1 MTILVCHLTW
11 VAGQAHFRRSMLR
24 TPEPVLMLI
33 ADISGYTTYL
43 SGTEIDHAQNVLE
56 DLLETVVA
64 RLAPPLTV
72 IKGEGDAVFLY
83 AAGGTVSGTML
94 LDALDSCYFGFRRR
108 LRDVTQATTCECNAC
123 VLIPRLDLK
132 FVVHAGQAIRQSSFG
147 MLDLIGSDVVTV
159 HRLLKNHVAE
169 EHGWRGYALLTDA
182 AVQSVGLDCLRL
194 GMVAHR
200 EVYEDAGAVVGFVED
215 LDARWREEQQRSA
228 TRLTPD
234 QALSVINV
242 DLAAPP
248 PVAWEFASN
257 PRQRQRWQVG
267 VIRVDQEN
275 PEGRPG
281 VGTTNHC
288 VHGRDAVLEEI
299 LEYQPFESTTVRS
312 QTEAGP
318 VLTTWSFTPTELG
331 TDLELLFGL
340 EDPAHAREIWTVA
353 GPVIEGLFRE
363 SLKRLQALVIEESA
377 KSQLAGDA
385 PVDSGTARSS

>member
-1 MTILVCHLTW
+1 
-11 VAGQAHFRRSMLR
+11 
-24 TPEPVLMLI
+24 MLI

-43 SGTEIDHAQNVLE
+43 AGTEIDHAQNVLE

-64 RLAPPLTV
+64 KLAPPFTV

-83 AAGGTVSGTML
+83 AAGGSVSGTML

-132 FVVHAGQAIRQSSFG
+132 FVAHAGQAIRQASFG
-147 MLDLIGSDVVTV
+147 MQDLIGSDVITV
-159 HRLLKNHVAE
+159 HRLLKNHVTD

-200 EVYEDAGAVVGFVED
+200 EVYDDAGAVVGFVED
-215 LDARWREEQQRSA
+215 LDARWREEQQRVA
-228 TRLTPD
+228 TRLTAD
-234 QALSVINV
+234 EALSVLEL

-248 PVAWEFASN
+248 PVAWEYASN

-275 PEGRPG
+275 PDGRPG

-288 VHGRDAVLEEI
+288 VHGRDAVMEEV
-299 LEYQPFESTTVRS
+299 LEYLPFESSTVRS
-312 QTEAGP
+312 VADGGL
-318 VLTTWSFTPTELG
+318 VLLTTWNYAPTELG
-331 TDLELLFGL
+331 THLSVLLSM
-340 EDPAHAREIWTVA
+340 EDKASAGQVWPVA
-353 GPVIEGLFRE
+353 GPVIEGLFGAG
-363 SLKRLQALVIEESA
+363 LKRMQELVIEDKD
-377 KSQLAGDA
+377 KSGTAADA
-385 PVDSGTARSS
+385 PVDSEAASSL

>member
-1 MTILVCHLTW
+1 
-11 VAGQAHFRRSMLR
+11 MLR

-64 RLAPPLTV
+64 KLAPPLTV

-83 AAGGTVSGTML
+83 AAGGAVSGTML

-132 FVVHAGQAIRQSSFG
+132 FVVHAGQAIRQATFG

-159 HRLLKNHVAE
+159 HRLLKNHVTD

-182 AVQSVGLDCLRL
+182 AVQSAGLDCLRL

-215 LDARWREEQQRSA
+215 LDARWREEQARSA
-228 TRLTPD
+228 TRLT
-234 QALSVINV
+234 AESAGSAIEVELVV
-242 DLAAPP
+242 PP
-248 PVAWEFASN
+248 PVAWDYASN

-288 VHGRDAVLEEI
+288 VHGRDAVLEQV
-299 LEYQPFESTTVRS
+299 LDYQPFESATLRTH
-312 QTEAGP
+312 TEAGP
-318 VLTTWSFTPTELG
+318 VLSTWDYTPTELG
-331 TDLELLFGL
+331 THLTVLFGM
-340 EDPAHAREIWTVA
+340 EDAASAKQVWPMV
-353 GPVIEGLFRE
+353 GPVIEDLFSE
-363 SLKRLQALVIEESA
+363 SLKRLQALLIEETATARSA
-377 KSQLAGDA
+377 GAA
-385 PVDSGTARSS
+385 PVDSGEAHSL